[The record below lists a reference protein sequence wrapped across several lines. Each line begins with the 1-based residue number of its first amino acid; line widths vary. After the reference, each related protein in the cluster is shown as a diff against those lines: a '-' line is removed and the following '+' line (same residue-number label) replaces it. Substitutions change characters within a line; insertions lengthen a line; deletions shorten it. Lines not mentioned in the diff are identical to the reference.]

1 MSDWQNLLR
10 LNPGETLKLRKS
22 ATKGFMDE
30 TDLMEYDIVDANGQ
44 KVGSVEIE
52 DHTAVR
58 GFRRTVNVVQRS
70 TSGKVVLNETW
81 TG

>member
-1 MSDWQNLLR
+1 
-10 LNPGETLKLRKS
+10 
-22 ATKGFMDE
+22 MDE

-70 TSGKVVLNETW
+70 TSGKVVLTETW